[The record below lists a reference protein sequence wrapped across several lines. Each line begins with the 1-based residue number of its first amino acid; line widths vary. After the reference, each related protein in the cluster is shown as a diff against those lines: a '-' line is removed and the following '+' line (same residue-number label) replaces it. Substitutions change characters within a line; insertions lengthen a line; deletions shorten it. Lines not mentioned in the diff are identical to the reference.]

1 MFHLGESYGSP
12 FIFIVMN
19 KRLFRCE
26 IRQKSHPVTVKGAD
40 RVSDEP
46 AYSLSNI
53 LQSAQLNRPL
63 PPMHTYNFS
72 DPKDVKAMDIPVV
85 VDDICYA
92 GNLQAQ
98 LDDAVSNAKARV
110 QQHYEDVFKA
120 QQNVPQPD
128 SDSQPS

>member
-1 MFHLGESYGSP
+1 
-12 FIFIVMN
+12 MN
-19 KRLFRCE
+19 KRLFRSE
-26 IRQKSHPVTVKGAD
+26 IKQNLHPVTVKGAD

-98 LDDAVSNAKARV
+98 LDEAVSNAKSRV
-110 QQHYEDVFKA
+110 QQHYEETLKA
-120 QQNVPQPD
+120 QQNVPQ
-128 SDSQPS
+128 SDPNTQPAQGQQS

>member
-1 MFHLGESYGSP
+1 
-12 FIFIVMN
+12 MN
-19 KRLFRCE
+19 KRLFRRD
-26 IRQKSHPVTVKGAD
+26 IKQNLHPVTVKGAD

-98 LDDAVSNAKARV
+98 LDDAVTNAKARV
-110 QQHYEDVFKA
+110 QQHYEETLKA
-120 QQNVPQPD
+120 QEDVSKSNPYPQPT
-128 SDSQPS
+128 QE

>member
-1 MFHLGESYGSP
+1 
-12 FIFIVMN
+12 MN
-19 KRLFRCE
+19 RRLFRRE
-26 IRQKSHPVTVKGAD
+26 IKQSLHPVTVKGAD
-40 RVSDEP
+40 KVSDEP
-46 AYSLSNI
+46 AFSLSNI

-98 LDDAVSNAKARV
+98 LDEAVSNAKARV
-110 QQHYEDVFKA
+110 QQHYDETLNA
-120 QQNVPQPD
+120 QQYVSQSTTNTQPPQTE
-128 SDSQPS
+128 

>member
-1 MFHLGESYGSP
+1 
-12 FIFIVMN
+12 MN
-19 KRLFRCE
+19 KRLFRRE
-26 IRQKSHPVTVKGAD
+26 IKQSLHTVTVKGAD

-72 DPKDVKAMDIPVV
+72 SPKDVKAMDIPVV

-98 LDDAVSNAKARV
+98 LDEAVNNAKARV
-110 QQHYEDVFKA
+110 QQHYQDNLKA
-120 QQNVPQPD
+120 QQNVSISDKDPQ
-128 SDSQPS
+128 STQE